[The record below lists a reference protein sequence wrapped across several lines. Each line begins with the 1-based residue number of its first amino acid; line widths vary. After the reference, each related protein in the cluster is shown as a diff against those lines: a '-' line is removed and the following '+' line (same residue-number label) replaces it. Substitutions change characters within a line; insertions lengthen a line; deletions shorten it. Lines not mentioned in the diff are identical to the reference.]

1 MTIRRT
7 HPPTRVMRENPDI
20 DQLRRQA
27 RELLEA
33 YRAQSPDA
41 IIEVA
46 AHRRTATP
54 ETLAHF

>member
-1 MTIRRT
+1 MTGHRP
-7 HPPTRVMRENPDI
+7 HPPVRAN
-20 DQLRRQA
+20 A
-27 RELLEA
+27 REPRHRSIETTGQGA
-33 YRAQSPDA
+33 AGGYRAQSPDA